1 MFVYKGPKTENSAA
15 VRRVGHTQ
23 LSMFRATENEASS
36 IPDEIAVKRSDPV
49 YNAHAYLTK
58 VPYSAIIPCI
68 EATTEPGDVVLDVFA
83 GSGMT
88 GVAAAMLGRRSELRD
103 ISELG
108 HHIGFNYLN
117 LVDPA
122 EFTAVAAG
130 VVQRTREKIASAYT
144 CECSACGS
152 GEAELSKTVWS
163 YELECQHCKASIN
176 YYEAYKRTGWVK
188 KDMSC
193 DSCGAAFVSRG
204 AKRVGEVPVLDSVR
218 CSCSK
223 KLIDQAPSL
232 DLALRAT
239 SGVEAPDVQISPDRQ
254 MYQASALA
262 KHNLTSTAKFFS
274 PRNLAVLGTL
284 HKEIQAIDDE
294 ALRSK
299 MLFAF
304 TAILARA
311 SKRYQW
317 HPKRPLNASN
327 QNYYIAPVFYEWNVF
342 ELFERKVRAALASDA
357 FIRQQAA
364 DHGVTEIPASRYVCE
379 SSEKLDLPDGS
390 VDYVF
395 TDPPFGS
402 QLFYSDMALF
412 QEAWIGEFTDPSREA
427 VVDRTPLTENVRT
440 QEHYSDIV
448 IASLRE
454 CHRVL
459 KDDGRL
465 SLVFSNSN
473 GAMWDLVQKAV
484 ASAGFKLDHVTL
496 LDKGQR
502 SVKGLTSG
510 FESVVTSDLILTM
523 SRTEAIDEPELAHA
537 PAGAISGC
545 IDHALTS
552 TSVLT
557 PTRIYLSIITEFL
570 RNNWRASEV
579 TMEGIRD
586 ELVARDF
593 TISPATGILTAGVER
608 SAA

>member
-1 MFVYKGPKTENSAA
+1 MFVYTGPKTASAPA
-15 VRRVGHTQ
+15 VRRGGHTQ
-23 LSMFRATENEASS
+23 LSMFRVTENQPSR
-36 IPDEIAVKRSDPV
+36 IPDEITVKRSDPI

-58 VPYSAIIPCI
+58 VPYSAIVPCI
-68 EATTEPGDVVLDVFA
+68 EASTEPGDVVLDVFA

-88 GVAAAMLGRRSELRD
+88 GVAAAMLGRSSELRD
-103 ISELG
+103 ISKLG
-108 HHIGFNYLN
+108 YHIGFNYLN
-117 LVDPA
+117 LVDRQA
-122 EFTAVAAG
+122 FTEVAAG
-130 VVQRTREKIASAYT
+130 VVRRTREAIATAYR
-144 CECSACGS
+144 CECSACGT

-163 YELECQHCKASIN
+163 YEYECQHCMASIN
-176 YYEAYKRTGWVK
+176 YFEAYRRTGWVK
-188 KDMSC
+188 KDMACSA
-193 DSCGAAFVSRG
+193 CGELFVTRG
-204 AKRVGEVPVLDSVR
+204 SKRVGEVPVVDFVR
-218 CSCSK
+218 CCCSK
-223 KLIDQAPSL
+223 KLIEQAPSF
-232 DLALRAT
+232 DLASRAIKDAK
-239 SGVEAPDVQISPDRQ
+239 APDVQISPNRQ

-284 HKEIQAIDDE
+284 HQEIEGLEDE

-357 FIRQQAA
+357 FIRQRAA
-364 DHGVTEIPASRYVCE
+364 DYGVTDIPASRYVCE

-427 VVDRTPLTENVRT
+427 VVDRAALTKNART
-440 QEHYSDIV
+440 EERYSEIV
-448 IASLRE
+448 IGSLRE

-459 KDDGRL
+459 KDDGML

-484 ASAGFKLDHVTL
+484 ARAGFKLDHVTL

-523 SRTEAIDEPELAHA
+523 SRSEAVEEPVLEHA
-537 PAGAISGC
+537 PEGAISNC

-552 TSVLT
+552 KSALT

-570 RNNWRASEV
+570 HNNWRASEV

-586 ELVARDF
+586 ELVVRDY
-593 TISPATGILTAGVER
+593 TISPTTGVLTQNAV
-608 SAA
+608 AAA